1 MAPKGQKQINI
12 LPSFSIILYR
22 QKPIDKG
29 DKDMNDP
36 KERIVFSK
44 KLAIILREAGF
55 KILRVEVNKKY
66 PQYDVYI
73 F

>member
-1 MAPKGQKQINI
+1 
-12 LPSFSIILYR
+12 
-22 QKPIDKG
+22 
-29 DKDMNDP
+29 MNDP